1 MKYDDANWHCG
12 SDTFP
17 EDQPEEYG
25 ATHIGLFLK
34 WCFIQGW
41 AGALH
46 MREEPDAVHA
56 VIAGRLSGTEFLLT
70 YCDGKLTDESLNAPG
85 NAFAEKYYGDRG
97 LYLQDY
103 SEHFGHHEYSSPE
116 SAHDFTAF
124 SSLLNGRLKSGKL
137 TRKPWW
143 KRW

>member
-1 MKYDDANWHCG
+1 MKYDDVSWHYG
-12 SDTFP
+12 SDGFP
-17 EDQPEEYG
+17 KDGPEEYG
-25 ATHIGLFLK
+25 ATHMGLFLK

-46 MREEPDAVHA
+46 MRDEPEAVQA
-56 VIAGRLSGTEFLLT
+56 VIAGELSGTAFVLT
-70 YCDGKLTDESLNAPG
+70 YCDGKLTNLSFNAEG
-85 NAFAEKYYGDRG
+85 NAFAEKYYGDQG

-103 SEHFGHHEYSSPE
+103 QKHFASHEYSSPE
-116 SAHDFTAF
+116 SAHDFAEF
-124 SSLLNGRLKSGKL
+124 SSILDGRLRSGQL

>member
-12 SDTFP
+12 SDNFP

-70 YCDGKLTDESLNAPG
+70 YCDGKLTNESLNAPG

-103 SEHFGHHEYSSPE
+103 SEHFSHHEYSSPE

-124 SSLLNGRLKSGKL
+124 SSLLNGRLKSGEL